1 LCCSAL
7 FVIAWPV
14 ADKSWPAP
22 AVVLQAPN
30 IGAAAI
36 NRRRVTVIE
45 AYLRMVDILYW

>member
-22 AVVLQAPN
+22 ALVLQAPN
-30 IGAAAI
+30 LGAAAI
-36 NRRRVTVIE
+36 NRRRATAIE
-45 AYLRMVDILYW
+45 ARRVDIL